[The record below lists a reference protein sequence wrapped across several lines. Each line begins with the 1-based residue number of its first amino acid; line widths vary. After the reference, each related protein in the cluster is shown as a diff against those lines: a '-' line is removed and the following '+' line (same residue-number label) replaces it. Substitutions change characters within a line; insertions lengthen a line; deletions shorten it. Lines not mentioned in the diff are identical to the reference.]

1 MFRKSVKKH
10 HVNPKFRAYGKARI
24 DIAMRATS
32 QAEWQK
38 LWKKPAFPFPFTW
51 GDNWKQCM
59 EYKVDDFPAE
69 VGFFIDIL
77 GLPINAFDPS
87 YAMFTSPK
95 GEFYFAVIPT
105 LEGEKSTPPDSI
117 RIQFMVDNIYQ
128 TASELERRGIQF
140 EQWPQACSEG
150 SSLYIGYFRT
160 PHGISVDLWGL
171 VVNEETNLMESPNG
185 EASEA
190 EQLSQANTT
199 LPGSSSVEIE
209 MDQLIEKGD
218 VVEDFEGELE
228 EDTEEED
235 EATEYEY
242 VYEENA

>member
-24 DIAMRATS
+24 DIAVRATS

-51 GDNWKQCM
+51 GENWKQCI

-77 GLPINAFDPS
+77 GLPINAFDPG

-160 PHGISVDLWGL
+160 PHGICVDVWGL
-171 VVNEETNLMESPNG
+171 VANEETNQIESPDG
-185 EASEA
+185 EASEP
-190 EQLSQANTT
+190 EQISQDN
-199 LPGSSSVEIE
+199 LNISHSSSDENEKDQSIE
-209 MDQLIEKGD
+209 SEG
-218 VVEDFEGELE
+218 VVDGLED
-228 EDTEEED
+228 DTEDED
-235 EATEYEY
+235 EAIEYEY

>member
-1 MFRKSVKKH
+1 MFRKSIKKH
-10 HVNPKFRAYGKARI
+10 HVNPKFRAYGRARI
-24 DIAMRATS
+24 DIAVRATNP
-32 QAEWQK
+32 AEWQK

-51 GDNWKQCM
+51 GENWKQCI

-77 GLPINAFDPS
+77 GLPINAFDPG

-117 RIQFMVDNIYQ
+117 RIQFMLEDIFQ

-160 PHGISVDLWGL
+160 PHGICVDLWGL
-171 VVNEETNLMESPNG
+171 VVIEESSQLENLKGEGADTEQISQVDTNLPL
-185 EASEA
+185 A
-190 EQLSQANTT
+190 T
-199 LPGSSSVEIE
+199 SS
-209 MDQLIEKGD
+209 DIEKDQPIEFEGD
-218 VVEDFEGELE
+218 VEDFDEELKKVTL
-228 EDTEEED
+228 EDK
-235 EATEYEY
+235 AAIEY
-242 VYEENA
+242 VYEEIT

>member
-10 HVNPKFRAYGKARI
+10 HINPKFRAYGKARI

-38 LWKKPAFPFPFTW
+38 LWKKPAFPFPFSW

-77 GLPINAFDPS
+77 GLPINAFDPG
-87 YAMFTSPK
+87 YAMFTSPN

-105 LEGEKSTPPDSI
+105 LEGEQSTPPDSI
-117 RIQFMVDNIYQ
+117 RIQFMVEDIYQ

-140 EQWPQACSEG
+140 EHWPQACSTG
-150 SSLYIGYFRT
+150 SSLFIGYFRT
-160 PHGISVDLWGL
+160 PHGICVDLWGL
-171 VVNEETNLMESPNG
+171 VVLEESSLMESSDG
-185 EASEA
+185 EGSEP
-190 EQLSQANTT
+190 EQIGQNNLNLSQSLSTEFEKDQ
-199 LPGSSSVEIE
+199 PIE
-209 MDQLIEKGD
+209 NAD
-218 VVEDFEGELE
+218 VVEDFEDESE
-228 EDTEEED
+228 EDPAEED
-235 EATEYEY
+235 EAIEYQY
-242 VYEENA
+242 ISEENA

>member
-10 HVNPKFRAYGKARI
+10 HINPKFRAYGKARI

-38 LWKKPAFPFPFTW
+38 LWKKPAFPFPFSW

-77 GLPINAFDPS
+77 GLPINAFDPG
-87 YAMFTSPK
+87 YAMFTSPN

-105 LEGEKSTPPDSI
+105 LEGEQSTPPDSI
-117 RIQFMVDNIYQ
+117 RIQFMVEDIYQ

-140 EQWPQACSEG
+140 EHWPQACSEG

-160 PHGISVDLWGL
+160 PHGIPVDLWGQ
-171 VVNEETNLMESPNG
+171 VVIDHTNQMEGPDAEG
-185 EASEA
+185 SEA
-190 EQLSQANTT
+190 EQFSQVKTNLSGT
-199 LPGSSSVEIE
+199 SIHEKE
-209 MDQLIEKGD
+209 MDQPIENADGE
-218 VVEDFEGELE
+218 EDFEKELE
-228 EDTEEED
+228 EDLAEED
-235 EATEYEY
+235 EAIEYQY
-242 VYEENA
+242 ISEENA

>member
-1 MFRKSVKKH
+1 MFRKPVKKH

-24 DIAMRATS
+24 DIAVRATNP
-32 QAEWQK
+32 AEWQK
-38 LWKKPAFPFPFTW
+38 LWKKPAFPYPFTW
-51 GDNWKQCM
+51 GENWKQCI

-77 GLPINAFDPS
+77 GLPINAFDPG

-117 RIQFMVDNIYQ
+117 RIQF
-128 TASELERRGIQF
+128 

-160 PHGISVDLWGL
+160 PHGICVDLWGL
-171 VVNEETNLMESPNG
+171 VVIEESSQLENLKGEGADTEQISQVDTNLPL
-185 EASEA
+185 A
-190 EQLSQANTT
+190 T
-199 LPGSSSVEIE
+199 SS
-209 MDQLIEKGD
+209 DIEKDQPIEFEGD
-218 VVEDFEGELE
+218 VEDFDEELKKVTL
-228 EDTEEED
+228 EDK
-235 EATEYEY
+235 AAIEY
-242 VYEENA
+242 VYEEIT

>member
-1 MFRKSVKKH
+1 MFRKSIKKH
-10 HVNPKFRAYGKARI
+10 HVNPKFRAYGRARI
-24 DIAMRATS
+24 DIAVRATNP
-32 QAEWQK
+32 AEWQK

-51 GDNWKQCM
+51 GENWKQCI

-77 GLPINAFDPS
+77 GMPINAFDPG

-117 RIQFMVDNIYQ
+117 RIQFMVGDIYQ

-140 EQWPQACSEG
+140 EQWPQACSDG

-160 PHGISVDLWGL
+160 PHGICVDLWGL
-171 VVNEETNLMESPNG
+171 VATEETNPRESPEG
-185 EASEA
+185 DSYEA
-190 EQLSQANTT
+190 EQLGQANTN
-199 LPGSSSVEIE
+199 LSGSSNPENEI
-209 MDQLIEKGD
+209 DQPIEKAGD
-218 VVEDFEGELE
+218 VDNFENELVED
-228 EDTEEED
+228 TVEED
-235 EATEYEY
+235 EAIEYEY
-242 VYEENA
+242 VSEENA

>member
-24 DIAMRATS
+24 DIAVRATS

-51 GDNWKQCM
+51 GENWKQCI

-77 GLPINAFDPS
+77 GMPINAFDPG

-117 RIQFMVDNIYQ
+117 RIQFMVGDIYQ

-140 EQWPQACSEG
+140 EQWPQACSDG

-160 PHGISVDLWGL
+160 PHGICVDVWGL
-171 VVNEETNLMESPNG
+171 VANEETNRIESPDG
-185 EASEA
+185 EVYEA
-190 EQLSQANTT
+190 EQLSQANTN
-199 LPGSSSVEIE
+199 LSGSSNPENEI
-209 MDQLIEKGD
+209 DQPIEKAGD
-218 VVEDFEGELE
+218 VDNFENELVED
-228 EDTEEED
+228 TVEED
-235 EATEYEY
+235 EAIEYEY
-242 VYEENA
+242 VSEENA

>member
-24 DIAMRATS
+24 DIAVRATS

-51 GDNWKQCM
+51 GENWKQCI

-77 GLPINAFDPS
+77 GLPINAFDPG

-117 RIQFMVDNIYQ
+117 RIQFMVEDIFQ
-128 TASELERRGIQF
+128 TASEIERRGIQF
-140 EQWPQACSEG
+140 EQWPQVCSEG
-150 SSLYIGYFRT
+150 SSLNIGYFRT
-160 PHGISVDLWGL
+160 PHGICIDLWGL
-171 VVNEETNLMESPNG
+171 VVNEETNQMESPDAEN
-185 EASEA
+185 SEA
-190 EQLSQANTT
+190 EQIFQANKNRS
-199 LPGSSSVEIE
+199 GSSNSESE
-209 MDQLIEKGD
+209 MDQPTENTN
-218 VVEDFEGELE
+218 VMEDFEDEME
-228 EDTEEED
+228 EDTGAEEK
-235 EATEYEY
+235 AIEYEY
-242 VYEENA
+242 VYEENT